1 MFYAIYANYGVNDC
15 EGSCGGRVTEPGKFS
30 INWWS
35 TVRSDQQSE
44 FARVCLKKTAIKL
57 VDKNLNW
64 CCANE
69 T

>member
-1 MFYAIYANYGVNDC
+1 MFYDVKVH
-15 EGSCGGRVTEPGKFS
+15 CGGRVTEPGKFS

-44 FARVCLKKTAIKL
+44 FALVCLKKKAIKF
-57 VDKNLNW
+57 VDTNLNW